1 MLGTAVRVGSDAKSE
16 TFDWGTLVTYF
27 AGDSYAATDS
37 LTAIA
42 IIKPGM
48 EIHPPHVH
56 SEEEYLM
63 VLEGEGTWSV
73 KGEEFP
79 AEAGDTLRGTLGLS
93 TESATP
99 AMSRS
104 GSSYSSGMRS
114 PSHRCRRP
122 ASKRRKRAGN
132 YRVRPGNTRSCDRA
146 HAAGQ
151 CRRLK

>member
-1 MLGTAVRVGSDAKSE
+1 MRRIACLAVGGVLATAAVVAVAQAPGPLVTAVRAGSDAKAE
-16 TFDWGTLVTYF
+16 IFDWGTLVTYF

-42 IIKPGM
+42 IINPGM

-79 AEAGDTLRGTLGLS
+79 AAAGDVLYAAPWDEHGIRNTGDKPLRFVVFKWNAKPVSPMPAPGGL
-93 TESATP
+93 
-99 AMSRS
+99 
-104 GSSYSSGMRS
+104 
-114 PSHRCRRP
+114 
-122 ASKRRKRAGN
+122 
-132 YRVRPGNTRSCDRA
+132 
-146 HAAGQ
+146 
-151 CRRLK
+151 

>member
-1 MLGTAVRVGSDAKSE
+1 MVSCQAAVAPGAGTGTARHGVRAGSDAKAE

-42 IIKPGM
+42 IINPGM

-79 AEAGDTLRGTLGLS
+79 AEAGDVLYAAPWDEHGIRNTGDEPLRFVVFKWNPKPVS
-93 TESATP
+93 P
-99 AMSRS
+99 MS
-104 GSSYSSGMRS
+104 
-114 PSHRCRRP
+114 P
-122 ASKRRKRAGN
+122 
-132 YRVRPGNTRSCDRA
+132 PGE
-146 HAAGQ
+146 
-151 CRRLK
+151 